1 MARRRRRLNRRRSV
15 AAKRRAFVIGA
26 GVFGVALIAFLVVY
40 FIMRNAVDKVAADII
55 WDNIYIES
63 VDVSGMDSK
72 QASKALEE
80 LLTQYKAEKI
90 TLVAEEVQTEVTLGE
105 LGFEM
110 KNSKQLVK
118 QAVAYGKKGSVFAR
132 YQKLKALEE
141 TKEQLEASY
150 TIDSDVV
157 NKVISEKFQTLQGA
171 AVNATIKRVN
181 GQFVITDGKKGI
193 KVDIDTSVK
202 NMKEHFEQKWQYKGP
217 ETITLVTTVDEPD
230 VTREHLQQIK
240 DVLGTFTTTFK
251 ANNNRGKNV
260 ANATSRINGIVLMPG
275 EIMSASDSM
284 GSRNAA
290 NGYLEAGSY
299 LNGET
304 VESFGGGVCQVS
316 TTLYNAVILA
326 ELEITERSS
335 HSMIVDYVKP
345 SMDAA
350 ISEGVLDLKIKNN
363 TEAPIYIEG
372 ITNGGKLTFNVYG
385 KEYRPST
392 RKVSYVS
399 ETLSTTDP
407 GKKFVATNDPIG
419 TYKKAVSAHMGIKAK
434 LWKVVTENG
443 TEVSREQFNKSSYK
457 ASPATY
463 HVGVG
468 TDNAE
473 AATIVKNAIATK
485 NEETIKAAI
494 AQAQALISAATS
506 ATPTTPETTTP
517 ETTPSEQ
524 PATQSD
530 QETPVTEGT
539 SGQSTETTTP

>member
-1 MARRRRRLNRRRSV
+1 MARRGRRLNRRRRSI
-15 AAKRRAFVIGA
+15 ATQRRTLFIGA
-26 GVFGVALIAFLVVY
+26 GVLVVALIAFLVVY
-40 FIMRNAVDKVAADII
+40 FVMRNAVNKVAADII
-55 WDNIYIES
+55 WDNIYIET
-63 VDVSGMDSK
+63 VDVSGMDAK
-72 QASKALEE
+72 KANKALEE
-80 LLTQYKAEKI
+80 LAAKYKAQKI
-90 TLVAEEVQTEVTLGE
+90 TLVVEEAEAEVALEQ
-105 LGFEM
+105 LGFQM
-110 KNSKQLVK
+110 NKVDKLVEK
-118 QAVAYGKKGSVFAR
+118 AVNYGKKGSIWSR
-132 YQKLKALEE
+132 YQDIKDLDEKAIKLEVSYSIDEE
-141 TKEQLEASY
+141 ATKTL
-150 TIDSDVV
+150 
-157 NKVISEKFQTLQGA
+157 ISEKFSTLEGA
-171 AVNATIKRVN
+171 AVNATLKREN
-181 GQFVITDGKKGI
+181 GKFVITDGKAGI
-193 KVDIDTSVK
+193 KVDVATSVQ
-202 NMKEHFEQKWQYKGP
+202 NIKEHFGKDWEFQGA
-217 ETITLVTTVDEPD
+217 ESITLVTTVDEPD
-230 VTREHLQQIK
+230 VTKEQLQQVK
-240 DVLGTFTTTFK
+240 DVLGTFSTSFK

-260 ANATSRINGIVLMPG
+260 ANATSRINGTVLMPG
-275 EIMSASDSM
+275 EVMSASDSM

-304 VESFGGGVCQVS
+304 VESYGGGVCQVS

-372 ITNGGKLTFNVYG
+372 YTNGGTLTFTVYG
-385 KEYRPST
+385 KEYRPAS

-407 GKKFVATNDPIG
+407 GKKFVATNDSIG
-419 TYKKAVSAHMGIKAK
+419 TYKKAASAHMGIKAK

-473 AATIVKNAIATK
+473 AAAIVNNAVKSQDEA
-485 NEETIKAAI
+485 TIKAAI
-494 AQAQALISAATS
+494 AQAQALIAAATN
-506 ATPTTPETTTP
+506 ATPVEPAPDASQQQEVTPQPEATPQPTPEA
-517 ETTPSEQ
+517 Q
-524 PATQSD
+524 
-530 QETPVTEGT
+530 
-539 SGQSTETTTP
+539 